1 MKLIKILSV
10 TVFCFFKKT
19 DKDLIGVIEIW
30 SVVLIENWKYSAKMI
45 KVFKNYD

>member
-10 TVFCFFKKT
+10 TVFFFKNIT

-30 SVVLIENWKYSAKMI
+30 SVVLIEKLKIFSKMI

>member
-10 TVFCFFKKT
+10 IVFFFKKKKIT

-30 SVVLIENWKYSAKMI
+30 SVVLTEKLKL
-45 KVFKNYD
+45 FCKND

>member
-10 TVFCFFKKT
+10 TVFFFKNIT

-30 SVVLIENWKYSAKMI
+30 SVVLIEKLKI
-45 KVFKNYD
+45 FCKND